1 MADSKTNWN
10 DWLTPD
16 LAHNPSLA
24 YDVSKSSNPIVT
36 APIVSHTYRTVA
48 TQDAVN
54 DHIADNG
61 SNGFWDK
68 VGHTALTGIEK
79 LNYGLKEIQK
89 DYKFIHS
96 VYTNHSFLEGFAVTL
111 GVIGGGIGGGLVG
124 GPIGVIAGADAAAAL
139 LRNTAKLGP
148 LGDIYKDSLK
158 DSEDENYKVSPGRSF
173 SNAIAT
179 AADKVGADG
188 VAAAYRNTDVGRG
201 KFASGF
207 GDLVFDINTDPL
219 LVLSKFGSAMRGGKL
234 LKLDEAGEIQAKYP
248 LYKATP
254 GIKNFVAE
262 RSGRVLTS
270 EQMDAVRD
278 GSTSLLGLNQTARTY
293 NRAI

>member
-1 MADSKTNWN
+1 MANPSTNWN

-24 YDVSKSSNPIVT
+24 YDVSKSSNPKATSSV
-36 APIVSHTYRTVA
+36 VSHAYRTVA

-54 DHIADNG
+54 DHIAENG

-68 VGHTALTGIEK
+68 VGHTALTGLEVLGK
-79 LNYGLKEIQK
+79 GLKEVQR

-111 GVIGGGIGGGLVG
+111 GVVGGGVAGALVA
-124 GPIGVIAGADAAAAL
+124 GPVGAIAGADAAAAA

-158 DSEDENYKVSPGRSF
+158 HSEDENYKVSPGRDF

-179 AADKVGADG
+179 AADTVGADG

-207 GDLVFDINTDPL
+207 GDVVFDINADPL
-219 LVLSKFGSAMRGGKL
+219 LILSKFGFAMRGGKL
-234 LKLDEAGEIQAKYP
+234 LKLDEAGEIQTKYP
-248 LYKATP
+248 LYKVIP
-254 GIKNFVAE
+254 GAKI
-262 RSGRVLTS
+262 L
-270 EQMDAVRD
+270 
-278 GSTSLLGLNQTARTY
+278 
-293 NRAI
+293 